1 MYLCVLSILQE
12 KTFSVWGSQ
21 MHLTMYFSFTEL
33 SNQGLLG
40 NLFGHISR
48 QRDESQGGVWEVE
61 IVLPPETWENWE
73 QGQPWGKQ
81 GAGNFVL
88 EKDLE

>member
-1 MYLCVLSILQE
+1 
-12 KTFSVWGSQ
+12 

-33 SNQGLLG
+33 KQPRSIG
-40 NLFGHISR
+40 NLFGHISC
-48 QRDESQGGVWEVE
+48 QRDESQGEVWEVG
-61 IVLPPETWENWE
+61 IVVPSETWENWE
-73 QGQPWGKQ
+73 QGQPRGKQ

>member
-1 MYLCVLSILQE
+1 MSGVP
-12 KTFSVWGSQ
+12 Q
-21 MHLTMYFSFTEL
+21 MHLTVYFSFTEL

-48 QRDESQGGVWEVE
+48 QRDESQGGVWEVG

-73 QGQPWGKQ
+73 QGQPWGKVL
-81 GAGNFVL
+81 GILCWKRIWNRADAGRREN
-88 EKDLE
+88 